1 MENGYFI
8 ALEGPDGSGKTTQA
22 RLLSAAL
29 TSEGYEVVVTR
40 EPGGTPLAENIRG
53 LLLTER
59 GYDMLAETEAL
70 LFAAARAQHVHEVI
84 APSVA
89 AGRIVISDRFVDSSL
104 AYQGGGRGL
113 DMDGLRAVQ
122 AFATGGMEPDLR
134 ILLDLPVEV
143 GLKRRYA
150 STEAINRLDEAGIA
164 FHTTVRDTYLQLV
177 SQRPS
182 AWLVVD
188 ACQEVDILGQ
198 EIALAVVKRLHSAR
212 SRIS

>member
-1 MENGYFI
+1 
-8 ALEGPDGSGKTTQA
+8 
-22 RLLSAAL
+22 
-29 TSEGYEVVVTR
+29 
-40 EPGGTPLAENIRG
+40 
-53 LLLTER
+53 
-59 GYDMLAETEAL
+59 MLAETEAL

>member
-53 LLLTER
+53 LLLTVR

>member
-1 MENGYFI
+1 VENGYFI